1 MPRQAEL
8 SWDELQPQD
17 AHNLTKEKNKKFLKS
32 VRKIKANFFTT
43 ANYLMFCK
51 DKMQKDKDEKKNGG
65 YFLFQKIQNG
75 CLTSRDAINELYK

>member
-51 DKMQKDKDEKKNGG
+51 DKMQKDKDKKKMAATF
-65 YFLFQKIQNG
+65 YFKKFKM
-75 CLTSRDAINELYK
+75 AA